1 MGFAMVACDD
11 DDDTYGILDGLGMI
25 NRTQSVE
32 NNATIRYNSTN
43 QIVLQYNNLVGIDA
57 SKSITVNGQT
67 VAARVNP
74 DNGMELIIPLTLQRN
89 TDYTVEIPQGAVY
102 RKDDISV
109 MADQKTISFST
120 RIGIDKNLVATSLTN
135 ANASTTAKS
144 VYQFLL
150 DNYGSRQL
158 SGAMGEVAW
167 GSEFTDFVASAGGAY
182 PAIIGFDYIHLAS
195 SEPGSWVNYGD
206 ITPVSDAWN
215 AGSLPAFSWHW
226 LVPGSE
232 TKAVAEVWKEEP
244 VDVGGWSNVIQIP
257 ADKFADAKVGQSIM
271 VTISGLGENPQGSLK
286 DSSWAAIASDTEYF
300 SISGSSYLYTITSD
314 ILSKL
319 QSGGLIVGGQNYTI
333 TGVYLAE
340 GDPELLYTP
349 GRNFHAKNILTEGS
363 WENSIWK
370 ADVAKVAGY
379 LTLLRDAG
387 IPVLWRPFHEA
398 VGDYKSD
405 ATQNGAWFWW
415 GEDGV
420 EVTKQLWQKLY
431 NELTN
436 TYGLNNLIWVWT
448 VQTTKDGELAS
459 VADTQ
464 SSYPGDNYVDIV
476 CADLYKELGDN
487 DGVAVLPTQTSEF
500 DLVNATAGRKKIVAL
515 GECGN
520 ILNVDAAANDD
531 ALWSYFM
538 GWYDKNDDDVFG
550 FFRYNSAD
558 IWKSVLSNP
567 LIINRGG
574 ITLK

>member
-1 MGFAMVACDD
+1 
-11 DDDTYGILDGLGMI
+11 
-25 NRTQSVE
+25 
-32 NNATIRYNSTN
+32 
-43 QIVLQYNNLVGIDA
+43 LVGIDA

-286 DSSWAAIASDTEYF
+286 DSS
-300 SISGSSYLYTITSD
+300 
-314 ILSKL
+314 
-319 QSGGLIVGGQNYTI
+319 
-333 TGVYLAE
+333 
-340 GDPELLYTP
+340 
-349 GRNFHAKNILTEGS
+349 
-363 WENSIWK
+363 
-370 ADVAKVAGY
+370 
-379 LTLLRDAG
+379 
-387 IPVLWRPFHEA
+387 
-398 VGDYKSD
+398 
-405 ATQNGAWFWW
+405 
-415 GEDGV
+415 
-420 EVTKQLWQKLY
+420 
-431 NELTN
+431 
-436 TYGLNNLIWVWT
+436 
-448 VQTTKDGELAS
+448 
-459 VADTQ
+459 
-464 SSYPGDNYVDIV
+464 
-476 CADLYKELGDN
+476 
-487 DGVAVLPTQTSEF
+487 
-500 DLVNATAGRKKIVAL
+500 
-515 GECGN
+515 
-520 ILNVDAAANDD
+520 
-531 ALWSYFM
+531 
-538 GWYDKNDDDVFG
+538 
-550 FFRYNSAD
+550 
-558 IWKSVLSNP
+558 
-567 LIINRGG
+567 
-574 ITLK
+574 